1 MQRLVE
7 SLQKQ
12 LSLKDLLV
20 EELTG
25 EANPNETIDG
35 NSAL

>member
-12 LSLKDLLV
+12 LSIKDLLV

-25 EANPNETIDG
+25 DNPNETIDG